1 MKANVA
7 QSHMAAT
14 AIGAI
19 LFGFPVRIRP
29 VMNLPRA
36 LTSVTLIAAIVVLA
50 ACDQQSAKPAGR
62 GSSGPVGVHI
72 TPVRSDAWVDR
83 IEALGT
89 ARANES
95 VVLSAKVVE
104 TVSRV
109 NFDDGQWVSE
119 GAVLVELTDRAEVAS
134 LKEAQAAFAEARKQ
148 AQRLQ
153 NLVKQGTVPR
163 SAVDQQEALRDQ
175 SRARMEAIRA
185 RLADRVITA
194 PFDGQL
200 GFRRVSPGT
209 LVTVGTEI
217 ATLDDI
223 ATIKL
228 DFPVPERFLAALN
241 VGQEIEASSSAWP
254 DQTFTGTVSSIDS
267 RVDPATRTLTV
278 RALVSNAERKLRPG
292 MLLIVELLTPP
303 RQSLVIDEISL
314 VQIGTD
320 AFVYRI
326 DDDNKAER
334 AVVELGR
341 RAKGRIE
348 ILSGLELGD
357 RVVTDGVVK
366 LRPGVAVQILEQ
378 AVATDVAA
386 APQ

>member
-1 MKANVA
+1 MTLVR
-7 QSHMAAT
+7 T
-14 AIGAI
+14 AV
-19 LFGFPVRIRP
+19 L
-29 VMNLPRA
+29 
-36 LTSVTLIAAIVVLA
+36 TLIVALIFLSG
-50 ACDQQSAKPAGR
+50 CEKQSASTPGR
-62 GSSGPVGVHI
+62 GSGSPVGVNV
-72 TPVRSDAWVDR
+72 TPVRSDSWVDR

-109 NFDDGQWVSE
+109 NFEDGQYVTE

-134 LKEAQAAFAEARKQ
+134 LKEAQVAFAEAKKQ
-148 AQRLQ
+148 ARRLQ
-153 NLVKQGTVPR
+153 DLVEKGTVPR
-163 SAVDQQEALRDQ
+163 SAVDQQNALRDQ

-223 ATIKL
+223 ETIKL
-228 DFPVPERFLAALN
+228 DFPVPERFLAALAP
-241 VGQEIEASSSAWP
+241 GQEIEALSSAWP
-254 DQTFTGTVSSIDS
+254 DLTFVGIVSSIDS

-278 RALVSNAERKLRPG
+278 RALIENSERQLRPG
-292 MLLIVELLTPP
+292 MLMLVELLTPA
-303 RQSLVIDEISL
+303 REALVIDEISL

-326 DDDNKAER
+326 GADDKAER

-348 ILSGLELGD
+348 ILSGLSLGD

-366 LRPGVAVQILEQ
+366 LRPGITVKILEQ
-378 AVATDVAA
+378 PTATEIAA